1 MKTNEQTPEPLVR
14 SDGVTVDLH
23 SMFTT
28 IQGEGP
34 HAGRRA
40 VFIRLAGCNL
50 QCPQCDTQYT
60 QGRRLRHAGEL
71 ADDAAHM
78 WATMAGRQPAMPDAP
93 LAVLTGG
100 EPFRQQLSPLLR
112 HLINRGFRVQIET
125 NGVYGTQGMDM
136 AALRQVDI
144 VCSPK
149 THFVHPSIAAAAMA
163 FKYVGTAGEL
173 SAQDGLPL
181 RALGH
186 HIGGGKIL
194 WRPPIGYPPSNTY
207 LQPTDE
213 KDDSKNQKNLAAV
226 IQSCMAHGYRL
237 CIQTHKLAGLE

>member
-1 MKTNEQTPEPLVR
+1 MNSNEQKPEPLVR
-14 SDGVTVDLH
+14 GDGSTIDLH

-34 HAGRRA
+34 HTGRRA

-60 QGRRLRHAGEL
+60 AGRHLRNAGEL
-71 ADDAAHM
+71 AGDAARL
-78 WATMAGRQPAMPDAP
+78 WASMAGRQPTAMDAP
-93 LAVLTGG
+93 LVVLTGG

-112 HLINRGFRVQIET
+112 HLIGCGFHVQIET
-125 NGVYGTQGMDM
+125 NGVYGTQGIDCIEQP
-136 AALRQVDI
+136 LVDI

-149 THFVHPSIAAAAMA
+149 THFVHPTVAAAATA
-163 FKYVGTAGEL
+163 FKYVGTAGQL
-173 SAQDGLPL
+173 SDQDGLPL

-186 HIGGGKIL
+186 HIGAGKIL
-194 WRPPIGYPPSNTY
+194 WRPPSWCRPSSVY

-213 KDDSKNQKNLAAV
+213 KDDIKNRKNLAAV
-226 IQSCMAHGYRL
+226 VQSCMAHGYRL
-237 CIQTHKLAGLE
+237 CIQTHKIAGLE